1 MNVFEMKFA
10 KVFPMLIAKAER
22 KGRTREEVYE
32 LTEWLTGYSNDELD
46 HLLTSDTTYGEFF
59 DRAPRMNPARMNVK
73 GRICGIRVEEIDD
86 PKMRDMRVLDKLV
99 DELAKGKPVEK
110 ILNL

>member
-32 LTEWLTGYSNDELD
+32 LTEWLTGYSSDELD

-59 DRAPRMNPARMNVK
+59 DRAPRMHPARMKVE
-73 GRICGIRVEEIDD
+73 GRICGIRVEEIED

>member
-32 LTEWLTGYSNDELD
+32 LTEWLTGYSSDELD

-59 DRAPRMNPARMNVK
+59 DRAPQMNPARMNVSAIFCLPNIDSNFTLQ
-73 GRICGIRVEEIDD
+73 RYSFLSRVEHLFGVS
-86 PKMRDMRVLDKLV
+86 RVF
-99 DELAKGKPVEK
+99 
-110 ILNL
+110 

>member
-22 KGRTREEVYE
+22 KGRTREELYE
-32 LTEWLTGYSNDELD
+32 LTEWLTGYSSDELD

-59 DRAPRMNPARMNVK
+59 DRAPRMHPARMKVK

-99 DELAKGKPVEK
+99 DELAKGKPMEK